1 MWMLKTMMSGKMH
14 YKDDRCNLAEMS
26 CMRDFVIIN
35 HFWVCFIV
43 QNIQK
48 VFDDGYH
55 ISYDYCG
62 E

>member
-1 MWMLKTMMSGKMH
+1 
-14 YKDDRCNLAEMS
+14 
-26 CMRDFVIIN
+26 MRDFVIIN